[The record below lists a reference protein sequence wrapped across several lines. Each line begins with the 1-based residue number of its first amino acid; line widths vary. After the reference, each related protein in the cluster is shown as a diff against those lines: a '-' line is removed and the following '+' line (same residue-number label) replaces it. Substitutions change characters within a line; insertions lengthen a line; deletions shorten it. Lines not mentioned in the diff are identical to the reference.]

1 MEVKSAPSSSTR
13 LLYFQQNLAFGLT
26 EQYLYDLIRWT
37 NQKYRVHLVFPDAP
51 ELESFQ
57 QLKDE
62 GVCLYSLPSDMFAGN
77 SVRAIL
83 ALSRVFQRIDP
94 DLIHYNDPV
103 VSGILAGRVRI
114 HPTLVVTHHTPE
126 LDRGYN
132 WRGRLLERLA
142 FARCEPHVIFTSEND
157 RRTGIEKDGIRAEQS
172 AVIPYGVDLEAF
184 EESFDKTEICQE
196 FNIPLEHRIVGNVAR
211 LVEQKGHDYLIAAA
225 EIVLSNFKEV
235 TFVVVGDGHIRE
247 NLASKVAH
255 AGLSG
260 RFVFTGQRSDVPRLL
275 SAFDVF
281 VMPSLFE
288 GLCMAVLEAL
298 AAGVPVVATPVGGI
312 PSSVV
317 DGETGTLVPP
327 RDARAL
333 AEAILWMLDH
343 PEEAGH
349 MGMRGR
355 QRVEEQFTVQAMVV
369 GTEAI
374 YERLL
379 YRRNS
384 QGGLV

>member
-26 EQYLYDLIRWT
+26 EKYLYDLVRWT
-37 NQKYRVHLVFPDAP
+37 NRQYRVHLVFPDAP

-83 ALSRVFQRIDP
+83 AFSHVFQRIDP
-94 DLIHYNDPV
+94 DLIHYNDPA
-103 VSGILAGRVRI
+103 VSGILAGRVRR
-114 HPTLVVTHHTPE
+114 HPALVVTHHTPE

-255 AGLSG
+255 AGLSEH
-260 RFVFTGQRSDVPRLL
+260 FVFTGQRSDVPRLL

-327 RDARAL
+327 RDAKAL

-369 GTEAI
+369 GTEAV